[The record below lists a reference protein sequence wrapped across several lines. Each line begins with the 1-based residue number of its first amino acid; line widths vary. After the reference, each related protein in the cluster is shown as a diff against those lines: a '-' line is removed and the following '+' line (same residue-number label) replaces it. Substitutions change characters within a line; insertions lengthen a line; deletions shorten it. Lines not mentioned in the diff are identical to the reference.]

1 MEVKSG
7 LLYSEDHE
15 WIKVDGNV
23 ATIGI
28 TDFAQHQLG
37 EVVFVEMPGEDDEFE
52 AGESFGAIESVKAAS
67 DVLMPVAGKVVEI
80 NEDLDDEPGMV
91 NEKPYEA
98 WLIKV
103 EVSDP
108 SELESLM
115 DSAKYKEFT
124 E

>member
-1 MEVKSG
+1 MKVKDG

-37 EVVFVEMPGEDDEFE
+37 EVVFVEMPGEDDEFDKDE
-52 AGESFGAIESVKAAS
+52 AFGAIESVKAAS
-67 DVLMPVAGKVVEI
+67 DVLMPVTGKVVEI
-80 NEDLDDEPGMV
+80 NEDLDDEPGMI

-98 WLIKV
+98 WIIKV

>member
-1 MEVKSG
+1 MEIKDG

-37 EVVFVEMPGEDDEFE
+37 EVVFVEVPGEDDEFDKE
-52 AGESFGAIESVKAAS
+52 ESFGAIESVKAAS
-67 DVLMPVAGKVVEI
+67 DVLMPVTGKVVEV
-80 NEDLDDEPGMV
+80 NEDLDDEPGMI

-98 WLIKV
+98 WIIKV
-103 EVSDP
+103 ELSDP

>member
-1 MEVKSG
+1 MKVKNG

-15 WIKVDGNV
+15 WVIVDGNV

-37 EVVFVEMPGEDDEFE
+37 EVVFIEMPGEDDEF
-52 AGESFGAIESVKAAS
+52 AANESFGAIESVKAAS
-67 DVLMPVAGKVVEI
+67 DIITPLSGKVVEI
-80 NEDLDDEPGMV
+80 NEALEDEPGMI
-91 NEKPYEA
+91 NEKPYDA
-98 WLIKV
+98 WIIKL
-103 EVSDP
+103 ELSDP

-115 DSAKYKEFT
+115 DSVKYKELT

>member
-1 MEVKSG
+1 MKIVDG

-15 WIKVDGNV
+15 WIKVDGNI

-37 EVVFVEMPGEDDEFE
+37 EVVFVEMPAEDDEFDANE
-52 AGESFGAIESVKAAS
+52 AFGAIESVKAAS
-67 DVLMPVAGKVVEI
+67 DVLMPVTGKVVEI
-80 NEDLDDEPGMV
+80 NEDLDDEPGMI
-91 NEKPYEA
+91 NEQPYEA
-98 WLIKV
+98 WIIKI
-103 EVSDP
+103 ELSDP

>member
-1 MEVKSG
+1 MEVKNG

-15 WIKVDGNV
+15 WVIVDGNV

-37 EVVFVEMPGEDDEFE
+37 EVVFVEMPGEDDEFS
-52 AGESFGAIESVKAAS
+52 ANESFGAIESVKAAS
-67 DVLMPVAGKVVEI
+67 DIITPLSGKVVEI
-80 NEDLDDEPGMV
+80 NEALEDEPGMI

-98 WLIKV
+98 WIIKL
-103 EVSDP
+103 ELSDP

-115 DSAKYKEFT
+115 DSAKYKELT

>member
-15 WIKVDGNV
+15 WIKVDGNIAV
-23 ATIGI
+23 IGI

-67 DVLMPVAGKVVEI
+67 DVLMPVSGKVVEI